1 VKKNLAE
8 PRPGREDG
16 KKLRVQAGTLC
27 DIQED
32 LWRGGGQVHDRA
44 DGKAYA
50 WSCGESLKNPLLALF
65 SDTRQVADFV
75 SDRKILCPNVP
86 IHLLNELPLTA
97 QAIGNRPLLL
107 QRGETIQ
114 RWAKEGGV
122 LAATPGGVMAPCLL
136 GDGELMLQQG
146 EDYERNRLV
155 AWLERSG
162 YQRSDLVWSPGQYI
176 LRGFIMD
183 VFDPI
188 HALPLRFE
196 FFDET
201 LERIRAFHPGTQ
213 KSVAELGDVELH
225 SVTAARSSTFVSL
238 LPSETRVVLYEPQ
251 KIESQASSYHWL
263 WEELSREA
271 NVDSI
276 PTWGDVFVMLARYP
290 RLRVTRAAE
299 MSDAELDL
307 DDFPPFKGD
316 LSVLLRFCDDLRRQ
330 GYIIEAITSN
340 PRFLD
345 KESGPFSAI
354 STLPALSTLSTL
366 SNLPFI
372 SLRSG
377 QLSSG
382 FIDRTTKRVFLSDR
396 ELSGVSATSLSN
408 DWRAPAEWREQLTN
422 GQLVVHEDYGV
433 AVFRGIEET
442 VVGKETFDAITLEF
456 AENKRLLVPVLQF
469 HKLTPLTEH
478 EGDETPL
485 DALTGTRWRKSVEKD
500 RERAKEEARV
510 LMELF
515 AKRELERRESM
526 KNIDDLY
533 RDFVTAFP
541 HTETADQFKAVSDIM
556 EDLDQPF
563 PMDRLL
569 VGDVGFGKTEVA
581 MRAAFRAV
589 AAGKQVCVL
598 VPTTILAQQHYSTF
612 TARMSGFSVKIGLL
626 SRFVTKAKAT
636 RTLEDAMSG
645 AVDIVIG
652 THKLLQKGIGFRNL
666 GLLVIDEEHRFGVMH
681 KEALKR
687 VYGAVDILSLSAT
700 PIPRTLALSLRGLRG
715 ISVLSTPPDNRL
727 PVITYAG
734 PWQLSLVRKSIV
746 HELTRGGQI
755 YFVTNRISRM
765 TQQRT
770 MLTAFFPDAKIGIA
784 HGQMP
789 ERELES
795 TMLDF
800 YDGKIDILLCT
811 TIIESGLDVGTA
823 NTIIVDDSQEL
834 GLAQMYQ
841 LRGRVG
847 RRGESAFAYFFY
859 PENEALRKETADR
872 LEAISSLTGLGSGYS
887 LARRDLEIRGA
898 GEIGGTH
905 QHGNSKTG
913 GFHFFY
919 RMLEQEI
926 ARLRGQVTAQTQ
938 LSFDQG
944 GSIPAFYIPQDGVR
958 VTLYRRLLKAA
969 DLSEIAS
976 LRGEMEDRF
985 GPLPEPVR
993 YLADLTAIRN
1003 CGAAVGL
1010 DNVFVTRQETKARGG
1025 AKGLAAFL
1033 KGKRGW
1039 TVLGDSVL
1047 GPGGPGGVKTLV
1059 EAMENALAHRSVSP
1073 DETSS

>member
-1 VKKNLAE
+1 MNLTKFRRDWKE
-8 PRPGREDG
+8 TR
-16 KKLRVQAGTLC
+16 
-27 DIQED
+27 IQVGNLNGVHED
-32 LWRGGGQVHDRA
+32 LWAEGGQVHDRS

-50 WSCGESLKNPLLALF
+50 WSCGDGAKNPILALF
-65 SDTRQVADFV
+65 PDTRQAIDFT
-75 SDRKILCPNVP
+75 SDRKNLFPNVP
-86 IHLLNELPLTA
+86 IYLLNELPLTA
-97 QAIGNRPLLL
+97 QTIGNRPLLL
-107 QRGETIQ
+107 QRGETVQ
-114 RWAKEGGV
+114 RWVREGGV
-122 LAATPGGVMAPCLL
+122 LAATAGAVMAPYLL
-136 GDGELMLQQG
+136 GDGELLLQRG
-146 EDYERNRLV
+146 EDYTRDRLV

-183 VFDPI
+183 IFDPV

-201 LERIRAFHPGTQ
+201 LECIRAFHPSTQ
-213 KSVAELGDVELH
+213 KRVAELEDVELH
-225 SVTAARSSTFVSL
+225 SVAAAKNASFVSL
-238 LPSETRVVLYEPQ
+238 LPSDTHVVLYEPQ
-251 KIESQASSYHWL
+251 KIESQANSYHWL
-263 WEELSREA
+263 WEELSKEA
-271 NVDSI
+271 RVDSI
-276 PTWGDVFVMLARYP
+276 PAWDEVFVILARYP
-290 RLRVTRAAE
+290 RLRVSRAVE
-299 MSDAELDL
+299 MTDAELGL
-307 DDFPPFKGD
+307 DDFPFFKGD
-316 LSVLLRFCDDLRRQ
+316 LAQLLRFCDDLREQ
-330 GYIIEAITSN
+330 GYVIEAVTSN

-345 KESGPFSAI
+345 KESGPFSVA
-354 STLPALSTLSTL
+354 
-366 SNLPFI
+366 PFI
-372 SLRSG
+372 GLRFG

-382 FIDRTTKRVFLSDR
+382 FIDRVGKRAFLSDR
-396 ELSGVSATSLSN
+396 ELSGVSSAVLSTT
-408 DWRAPAEWREQLTN
+408 WRAPAEWRDQLTS
-422 GQLVVHEDYGV
+422 GQLVAHEDYGV

-442 VVGKETFDAITLEF
+442 VVGKETLDAITLEF
-456 AENKRLLVPVLQF
+456 AENKRLLVPALQF
-469 HKLTPLTEH
+469 NKLTLLGEH
-478 EGDETPL
+478 EGDETSL
-485 DALTGTRWRKSVEKD
+485 DTLTGTRWRKSVEKD
-500 RERAKEEARV
+500 REKAKEEARV

-515 AKRELERRESM
+515 AKRELERREPM

-533 RDFVTAFP
+533 QDFVAAFP
-541 HTETADQFKAVSDIM
+541 HTETADQLKAVTDIM
-556 EDLDQPF
+556 EDLNQPF

-581 MRAAFRAV
+581 MRAAFRAA

-598 VPTTILAQQHYSTF
+598 VPTTILAQQHYTTF
-612 TARMSGFSVKIGLL
+612 TARMSGFSIKIGLL
-626 SRFVTKAKAT
+626 SRFVTKTNVT

-681 KEALKR
+681 KESLKR

-715 ISVLSTPPDNRL
+715 ISVLSTPPDDRL

-734 PWQLSLVRKSIV
+734 PWQISLVRKAIAR
-746 HELTRGGQI
+746 ELTRGGQI

-765 TQQRT
+765 AQQKM
-770 MLTAFFPDAKIGIA
+770 MLSAFFPDARIRIA
-784 HGQMP
+784 HGQML
-789 ERELES
+789 ERELET

-800 YDGKIDILLCT
+800 YSGKIDILLCT

-847 RRGESAFAYFFY
+847 RRGESAFAYFCY
-859 PENEALRKETADR
+859 PENEALRKETVDR

-905 QHGNSKTG
+905 QHGNNKTG
-913 GFHFFY
+913 GFHLFY

-926 ARLRGQVTAQTQ
+926 AKLRGQVTAQTE

-969 DLSEIAS
+969 DLNEVVL
-976 LRGEMEDRF
+976 LREEMEDRF
-985 GPLPEPVR
+985 GPLPEPAR

-1003 CGAAVGL
+1003 CGGAAGL
-1010 DNVFVTRQETKARGG
+1010 RSVSVTRQEVRV
-1025 AKGLAAFL
+1025 KGDLKNIVAFL

-1039 TVLGDSVL
+1039 VILGDSAL
-1047 GPGGPGGVKTLV
+1047 GPGGPGGVKVLV
-1059 EAMENALAHRSVSP
+1059 EAMENAIRR
-1073 DETSS
+1073 